1 MILSGD
7 VDQKIIRMARSHRNP
22 SRPRS
27 GLERFESAFIRF
39 LGQKTAAVMA
49 AGLILIHLLP
59 DLVSVRLLL
68 FLFLSG
74 W

>member
-1 MILSGD
+1 LNQRLS
-7 VDQKIIRMARSHRNP
+7 
-22 SRPRS
+22 
-27 GLERFESAFIRF
+27 RF
-39 LGQKTAAVMA
+39 LGKKTAAVMA

-68 FLFLSG
+68 SLFLSG